1 MDRRPMRTV
10 VILVF
15 SFVLLACSE
24 PAIRSQKPAAPA
36 KAGQVLTGQD
46 AMGDWTRDA
55 PGVRRRI
62 TVADLP
68 KPYATESARNQARL
82 APRPAGTLPIAP
94 AGFKVE
100 EFVSGLTNPR
110 LLRTAPN
117 GDIFVAE
124 SEANRVRVIRAK
136 KDPAKPEVNQVFADG
151 LKLPFGI
158 AFYPNGPNPQF
169 IYVANTGS
177 IVRYPYRND
186 DIVARGP
193 AEVVVAELPG
203 YARLTGGGHWTRD
216 LVFTPNGK
224 KMLVSIG
231 SRSNVFENPNT
242 DETDR
247 AAILE
252 FNPDGTGRRVFASGI
267 RNAVGIAIHPQTG
280 DLWGSVNERDGLGDD
295 LVPDYITRIKD
306 GGFYGWPWYYLGGN
320 QDPRHAGKFP
330 ELRDKVIVPDVLIQS
345 HSASLQMTFYTGK
358 SFPREYRNEGFAAEH
373 GSWNR
378 ARRTGYKVIRVPL
391 HNGIPTGEYED
402 FLTGFVTPEGNVW
415 GRPVGVT
422 VAADGSLLVSDDGS
436 NTIWRVSY
444 IGVVV
449 DAKRARM

>member
-1 MDRRPMRTV
+1 MSMANRKV
-10 VILVF
+10 Y
-15 SFVLLACSE
+15 SKLLATLILAATLS
-24 PAIRSQKPAAPA
+24 PAACAQVQKPKAPPRP
-36 KAGQVLTGQD
+36 GQVLTGP
-46 AMGDWTRDA
+46 AAFGDWTEDA

-68 KPYATESARNQARL
+68 KPFATESARNVARL
-82 APRPAGTLPIAP
+82 VPRPAGALPVVP
-94 AGFKVE
+94 AGFKVA

-110 LLRTAPN
+110 LIQTAPN

-124 SEANRVRVIRAK
+124 SEANRVRVIRAQ
-136 KDPAKPEVNQVFADG
+136 KDPAKPEVNQIFAEE

-158 AFYPNGPNPQF
+158 AFYPPGPNPQY
-169 IYVANTGS
+169 IYIGNTDTV
-177 IVRYPYRND
+177 VRFPYRNG
-186 DIVARGP
+186 DITARAK
-193 AEVVVAELPG
+193 AEVIVPDLPG

-216 LVFTPNGK
+216 LAFTPDGK
-224 KMLVSIG
+224 KLFVSVG
-231 SRSNVFENPNT
+231 SHSNVFENPNT
-242 DETDR
+242 DEKDR
-247 AAILE
+247 ADILE

-295 LVPDYITRIKD
+295 LVPDYITRIKE

-330 ELRDKVIVPDVLIQS
+330 ELKDKVIVPDVLLQA

-358 SFPREYRNEGFAAEH
+358 MFPREYANEGFAAEH

-391 HNGIPTGEYED
+391 RNGVPTGEYED
-402 FLTGFVTPEGNVW
+402 FMTGFVTPDGEVW

-422 VAADGSLLVSDDGS
+422 VAGDGSLLVSDDGS

-444 IGVVV
+444 GSQN
-449 DAKRARM
+449 RER